1 MTRFAHWIFVG
12 ATTLDL
18 VCTKRGE
25 PELPAPQ
32 KPAGEVWLSDAQ
44 IDEAKLR
51 IEPLAEQDVDD
62 VVLTSGHLTFDDAH
76 VAHVFSPVSGRV
88 VGIDAKVGQRVKK
101 GDVLARI
108 ESADVGLAAAE
119 LQQAETARTTAD
131 HELARVR
138 DLLAAHATSERDL
151 ERAEDASRRAKAE
164 VQRARQK
171 ASLLRV
177 GPSDAL
183 TQTFA
188 LRAPID
194 GEVVARAIS
203 PGVEVQGQYGGGVAL
218 ELFTVGELDRLWVV
232 GDVYEMDVTRVKVGS
247 KVTIGLL
254 ALPGKPLQATVEWV
268 SGTLDASTRTAKV
281 RASVDNRDRALKPEM
296 YATLSILVDERR
308 ALAIPR
314 SALLRLGDRTAVFVE
329 KGSSSDGKHV
339 FARVSVGVDESEG
352 GRWIPILS
360 GLERGTRIVT
370 KGGILLA
377 SER

>member
-1 MTRFAHWIFVG
+1 MMRFSHWFFVG

-18 VCTKRGE
+18 VCTKPRPE
-25 PELPAPQ
+25 PPAPQ

-44 IDEAKLR
+44 IEEAKLR

-62 VVLTSGHLTFDDAH
+62 AVLTSGRLTFDDAH

-108 ESADVGLAAAE
+108 ESADVGLASAE
-119 LQQAETARTTAD
+119 LQQAETAQTTAD
-131 HELARVR
+131 HELTRVR
-138 DLLAAHATSERDL
+138 DLLAAHATSEREV
-151 ERAEDASRRAKAE
+151 ERAEDAARKAKAE
-164 VQRARQK
+164 MLRARQK

-177 GPSDAL
+177 GPSDAV

-203 PGVEVQGQYGGGVAL
+203 PGVEVQGQYGGGAAL
-218 ELFTVGELDRLWVV
+218 ELFTIGELDRLWVV

-247 KVTIGLL
+247 KVSVGLL
-254 ALPGKPLQATVEWV
+254 AVPGKPIAATVEWV
-268 SGTLDASTRTAKV
+268 SGTLDPSTRTAKV
-281 RASVDNRDRALKPEM
+281 RASVDNHDRTLKPEM

-329 KGSSSDGKHV
+329 KGATADGKRV
-339 FARVSVGVDESEG
+339 FARVPVGVDESEG
-352 GRWIPILS
+352 GRWVPILS